1 MPVTRLINVGG
12 NAVANIVTT
21 ANLGASRT
29 SNVVTITT
37 TAAHN
42 FSVGQAV
49 TVAGVAD
56 ATFNGTFTIV
66 SVPTTTTFT
75 YAQTGTNGT
84 SQSGTAT
91 PGFVSIS
98 SSIPSRRV
106 EVREDEGTTAVG
118 LQYQKPE
125 DNFTAIFSCATP
137 AGPDQPQIVLGN
149 VVGHGHGYGSL
160 LGLPAQPSG
169 AAATVLL
176 KIRAKT
182 GALTNIRVTEIE

>member
-21 ANLGASRT
+21 AGAGASRT
-29 SNVVTITT
+29 ANVVTITT
-37 TAAHN
+37 TAIHN
-42 FSVGQAV
+42 FSAGQAV

-56 ATFNGTFTIV
+56 ATFNGTFTIA

-75 YAQTGTNGT
+75 YAQTGSNGT

-91 PGFVSIS
+91 PGFVAIS

-106 EVREDEGTTAVG
+106 EVREDEGTAVG

-125 DNFTAIFSCATP
+125 DSFTAIFSCATP

-160 LGLPAQPSG
+160 LGLPAQPNG

-176 KIRAKT
+176 KVRAKSN
-182 GALTNIRVTEIE
+182 ALTNIRVTEIE